1 MSIADLMSKQ
11 AMQLAQVAFPE
22 GNFQSIKA
30 NAPSQMSYNIDATR
44 DLVQNQP
51 FNPFAPGLAFGL
63 SLPYDTVQGIGRAFK
78 GFEPQTGILDY
89 DDIPD
94 APTFAEIGKSIA
106 AENPLDSLVGRTYG
120 ATLGLADKLSSAG
133 PGLTGTSYLDDVNIS
148 QAPGTDVGSVGKT
161 LSGFAKSVGDL
172 FSGSAIASEAD
183 VAKAI
188 AEREALN
195 REGLMAMDDAGL
207 TISPY
212 EQFAQVAKPG
222 FNLDFAK
229 QLGKQALTGIL
240 TKLDPITGAL
250 VKGASFLKESPEQ
263 KAVSDLYDLD
273 DTGTVRSG
281 IMAGYNPSSVFG
293 PVGLT
298 KSMLSRI
305 DTINKNKVISKV
317 LEKRK
322 EELKAKIAAEQK
334 ALQDFNRANQTGGYQ
349 SDFSQDTG
357 FMEGRGTAAEMGST

>member
-1 MSIADLMSKQ
+1 MSIRNLISPQYELM
-11 AMQLAQVAFPE
+11 ATMATPAI
-22 GNFQSIKA
+22 NF
-30 NAPSQMSYNIDATR
+30 
-44 DLVQNQP
+44 
-51 FNPFAPGLAFGL
+51 
-63 SLPYDTVQGIGRAFK
+63 GR
-78 GFEPQTGILDY
+78 GILGFQD
-89 DDIPD
+89 P
-94 APTFAEIGKSIA
+94 
-106 AENPLDSLVGRTYG
+106 VGTQMMKDRMLELESQKGT
-120 ATLGLADKLSSAG
+120 
-133 PGLTGTSYLDDVNIS
+133 TGTIGYEDYGL
-148 QAPGTDVGSVGKT
+148 QTATPGGRFTGGLMDLALNNPVDFALAGSVGRYGFSPKGRTGLTYDFTPDQDTGTTGNALLDFINEGGIKGAISRFEMPDSLFGKAFAPELT
-161 LSGFAKSVGDL
+161 L
-172 FSGSAIASEAD
+172 EERQ
-183 VAKAI
+183 AI

-212 EQFAQVAKPG
+212 EEFARVAKPG

-298 KSMLSRI
+298 KSMLARI
-305 DTINKNKVISKV
+305 DTINKNKVISDT
-317 LEKRK
+317 LERRK
-322 EELKAKIAAEQK
+322 KELEAKIAAEQK
-334 ALQDFNRANQTGGYQ
+334 ALRDFNRERGTGGYQ
-349 SDFSQDTG
+349 AGYSKD
-357 FMEGRGTAAEMGST
+357 FMEGSGKASEMGST